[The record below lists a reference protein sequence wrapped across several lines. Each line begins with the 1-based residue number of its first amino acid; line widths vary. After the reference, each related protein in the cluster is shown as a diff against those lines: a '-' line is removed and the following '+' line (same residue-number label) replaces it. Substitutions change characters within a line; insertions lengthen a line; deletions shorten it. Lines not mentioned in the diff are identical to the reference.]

1 MKLKEFTVRE
11 FRSIWDSNPIEI
23 EDDITCLVGKNES
36 GKTALLQAL
45 YKTNPII
52 DKHAKFEL
60 LYDYPKREV
69 EDYQF
74 ALENQTRDEVVVV
87 KCVYELEDKEIKI
100 INRLF
105 GPNALK
111 ADYLVQNTYY
121 GESDYERSIDV
132 DNQAAINYLASKFEN
147 SGNLMETLDSVD
159 DWNSFHKVVEEIE
172 DTEVNSEI
180 KKLVSSVID
189 SDGLENY
196 ISNNI
201 ILPEMPKFLYFD
213 EYYQMTGHTNLN
225 NLIERINNSQLLES
239 DRPLLGLIKLARL
252 NPEKLLNTQ
261 KTIELKNRLEG
272 AGNYVT
278 RKIINYWSQ
287 NKHIQMKFDV
297 RDAKPSDPIDMR
309 DGVNIW
315 GEVYDS
321 VHWATTPLG
330 SRSRGF
336 IWFFSFLAWYES
348 IKNQNI
354 ILLLD
359 EPGLSLHGRAQGDLL
374 CYFKEQLS
382 RHQLIYSTHS
392 PFMIDPRNFLR
403 NRIVQ
408 DLGLDTDNELP
419 KDQDGT
425 KVTTNV
431 LEATDDSLFP
441 LQGALGYDIHQT
453 LFVGPEVLVVEGAS
467 DMLYLQ
473 AISSQ
478 LERESGTSLSNTWTL
493 TPVGGS
499 GKVPTFVALLTPQR
513 GLNVVTLLDFQT
525 KDRQMIQNLYKK
537 KLLAKKKVLTYADI
551 LEQNEADIEDLFD
564 KNFYVEL
571 VNKEFEQQLEKPI
584 NVDNLNSNS
593 PRILKALEEYFVE
606 HPLKYG
612 EFGHYRPAR
621 YFFENIAEL
630 WLCMSN
636 DEKSKYETLFE
647 KVNSLCNKVN

>member
-225 NLIERINNSQLLES
+225 NLIERKNNSQLLES

>member
-11 FRSIWDSNPIEI
+11 FRSIWDSSPIEI

-74 ALENQTRDEVVVV
+74 ALVNQTRDEVVVV
-87 KCVYELEDKEIKI
+87 KCVYELEDKEKKI
-100 INRLF
+100 INGLF

-111 ADYLVQNTYY
+111 ADYLVQNAYY
-121 GESDYERSIDV
+121 GESNYERSIDV

-147 SGNLMETLDSVD
+147 YGKLMETLDSVD

-172 DTEVNSEI
+172 DTEANSEI

-225 NLIERINNSQLLES
+225 NLIERKKNSQLLES

-252 NPEKLLNTQ
+252 NPEILLNTQ

-408 DLGLDTDNELP
+408 DLGLDSDNELP

-478 LERESGTSLSNTWTL
+478 LERESRTSLSNTWTL

-584 NVDNLNSNS
+584 DVDNLNSNS

-636 DEKSKYETLFE
+636 SEKSKYETLFE

>member
-225 NLIERINNSQLLES
+225 NLIERKNNSQLLES

-636 DEKSKYETLFE
+636 DEKSKYETLFK